1 MFQWLS
7 KSNNSIVIL
16 DKKGV
21 VGNILGDKN
30 IDIILTPS
38 FYWFVEKKFSVKF
51 AFQVKEY
58 LPSIFEEFTDT
69 QGLSYQIVPK
79 GDELFWLFAYDDKAI
94 LEALMKNGID
104 ASKIS
109 KIHFAQNS
117 FAGQNKAIDLEN
129 GFLLTDING
138 TISRVPNI
146 FVKDSIKF
154 SEFPK
159 EKLSLENGAILKRY
173 TNFIDE
179 NLAKKIMF
187 PLLLLVMV
195 EGVEA
200 LSLWYRNKK
209 LNIQKENIF
218 KSYDLPQTSF
228 QNRAILKTLQRKIK
242 SQQNIRRFISVLFNA
257 PFDKNEFIKYLK
269 LTDNKASVTIKL
281 KDINSAKKYK
291 NFFLNYLNFA
301 DISKM
306 VVKNGTLTTE
316 FEL

>member
-7 KSNNSIVIL
+7 KNGNNIILL

-21 VGNILGDKN
+21 VGNFLREKSL
-30 IDIILTPS
+30 DIILTPS

-58 LPSIFEEFTDT
+58 LPSVFEEFTDT
-69 QGLSYQIVPK
+69 QGLSYQVISK
-79 GDELFWLFAYDDKAI
+79 EDDLFWLFAYDDKAI
-94 LEALMKNGID
+94 LKALTDNGID
-104 ASKIS
+104 TSKIS
-109 KIHFAQNS
+109 KIYFAQNVFFDTKS
-117 FAGQNKAIDLEN
+117 IDLEN
-129 GFLLTDING
+129 GFLLSNING
-138 TISRVPNI
+138 IISRVPDS
-146 FVKDSIKF
+146 FAKDIVKF
-154 SEFPK
+154 SEIPK
-159 EKLSLENGAILKRY
+159 EELSFENGVVLKKY

-200 LSLWYRNKK
+200 FSIWLRNKK
-209 LNIQKENIF
+209 LNTQRETIF
-218 KSYDLPQTSF
+218 KSYNLPQTSF
-228 QNRAILKTLQRKIK
+228 QNRAILKTLQTKIK
-242 SQQNIRRFISVLFNA
+242 SQQKIRRFISILFNA
-257 PFDKNEFIKYLK
+257 PFNREEFIEDLE
-269 LTDNKASVTIKL
+269 LTEHKASVTIKL
-281 KDINSAKKYK
+281 KDIKDAKRYK
-291 NFFLNYLNFA
+291 NFFLNYMNFA